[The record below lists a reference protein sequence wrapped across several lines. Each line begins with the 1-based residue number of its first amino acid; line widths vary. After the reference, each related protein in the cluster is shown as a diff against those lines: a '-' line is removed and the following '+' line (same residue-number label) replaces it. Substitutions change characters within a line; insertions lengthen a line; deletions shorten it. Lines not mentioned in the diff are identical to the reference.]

1 VGTKC
6 EWLAAPAGRPDG
18 WEALGLLER
27 SLTIVDS
34 LGVGHEVG
42 ARLQELIDLLQ
53 EKLGAGGQPGR
64 A

>member
-1 VGTKC
+1 M
-6 EWLAAPAGRPDG
+6 
-18 WEALGLLER
+18 LER

>member
-1 VGTKC
+1 
-6 EWLAAPAGRPDG
+6 
-18 WEALGLLER
+18 LLER

-53 EKLGAGGQPGR
+53 EKLGTAEPEG

>member
-1 VGTKC
+1 MAVS
-6 EWLAAPAGRPDG
+6 AGQLDG
-18 WEALGLLER
+18 AEALGLLER

-53 EKLGAGGQPGR
+53 EKLGAAGQPES

>member
-1 VGTKC
+1 VSTRC
-6 EWLAAPAGRPDG
+6 EEVAAATGRQNG
-18 WEALGLLER
+18 SEALGLLER

-53 EKLGAGGQPGR
+53 EKLGVAEPEG

>member
-1 VGTKC
+1 
-6 EWLAAPAGRPDG
+6 LAAPAGRPDG

-53 EKLGAGGQPGR
+53 EKLGTAEPEG